1 MGEGKTSKKCHQRK
15 EDFFFFLVTSK
26 ISTFVCY
33 SKLKL
38 PMLGSN

>member
-1 MGEGKTSKKCHQRK
+1 MGEGKTLKKCHQRK
-15 EDFFFFLVTSK
+15 EDFFFLVTSK
-26 ISTFVCY
+26 ISTFACY